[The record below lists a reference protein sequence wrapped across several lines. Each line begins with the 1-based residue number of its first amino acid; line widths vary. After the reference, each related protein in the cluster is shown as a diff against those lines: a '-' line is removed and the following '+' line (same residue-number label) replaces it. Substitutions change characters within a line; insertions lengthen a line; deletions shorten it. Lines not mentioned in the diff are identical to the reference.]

1 MGTINNLY
9 WKAREKSG
17 IFWRRS
23 VGRVVDWPPSPGRF
37 VIGNPQSAV
46 AVCTLS
52 STALIDQLDPKQAA
66 IIGRVYTPNL
76 GVEKMITNVV
86 SNPRLRYLVLCGRES
101 PIFKVGDAV
110 LKLSENGLDSQ
121 GKIIGA
127 GGAMAELTN
136 LPTEAVET
144 FRQQIKLINLINE
157 TSPKTIDR
165 TIAEYAARRTSAFA
179 AEGLFVRL
187 DRAGS
192 EAIEMQAHRRQWLQL
207 DSSGYFFVQ
216 LDREKGELVLE
227 HFTSEKKLTHIIR
240 GRAADI
246 LYHTAIA
253 ENLLTQLDHAAYL
266 GAELAKAE
274 TALYNNLSYEQD
286 KKLRLSA
293 YADSN
298 VL

>member
-1 MGTINNLY
+1 MDRINSLY

-52 STALIDQLDPKQAA
+52 STALIDQLNPKQAA

-86 SNPRLRYLVLCGRES
+86 SNPRLRYLILCGRES
-101 PIFKVGDAV
+101 PVFKVGEAI
-110 LKLSENGLDSQ
+110 LKLAENGLDAQ

-127 GGAMAELTN
+127 TGAMAELTN
-136 LPTEAVET
+136 LPSEVVET
-144 FRQQIKLINLINE
+144 FRQQIELISLINE
-157 TSPKTIDR
+157 MNPKIIDR
-165 TIAEYAARRTSAFA
+165 TVADYAARRTPAFA
-179 AEGLFVRL
+179 AEGLFVWQ
-187 DRAGS
+187 DKAGDK
-192 EAIEMQAHRRQWLQL
+192 AIELPAHRRQWLQL
-207 DSSGYFFVQ
+207 DPGGYFFIQ
-216 LDREKGELVLE
+216 LDREKHELVLE
-227 HFTSEKKLTHIIR
+227 HFTSEKKLTHVIR
-240 GRAADI
+240 GRAADVV
-246 LYHTAIA
+246 YHTAIA
-253 ENLLTQLDHAAYL
+253 EKLLTQLDHAAYL

-274 TALYNNLSYEQD
+274 TALYNNLNYEQD
-286 KKLRLSA
+286 KKLRLST